1 MVWLYVIIKIGGINL
16 FDFFDGIIEFFTLV
30 WDVITSF
37 LIQLVAWFELLF
49 TTTEFV
55 SIIPMILPVT
65 LSGIAVLTVGAAI
78 VKAIFGR

>member
-1 MVWLYVIIKIGGINL
+1 M
-16 FDFFDGIIEFFTLV
+16 FDFFDGIIEFFTLI

-37 LIQLVAWFELLF
+37 LSQLVAWFELLF

-55 SIIPMILPVT
+55 NIIPLILPAT